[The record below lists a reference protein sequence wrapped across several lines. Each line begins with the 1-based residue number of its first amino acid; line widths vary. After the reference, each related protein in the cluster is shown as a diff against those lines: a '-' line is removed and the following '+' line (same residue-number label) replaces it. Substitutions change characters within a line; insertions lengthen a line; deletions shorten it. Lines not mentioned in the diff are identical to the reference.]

1 MEHRVADAEVLR
13 SPTTIVRFV
22 ADAVEIA
29 SDVGAVEDA
38 ERMARLASDRAGTD
52 RFAHAQIAYANA
64 VVRPSADAFA
74 RAADAA
80 NGTPFLRAR
89 ALEHVAELSTGSVRR
104 DALAET
110 VRIASALPPALG
122 SRAIAALRSEGR
134 SGRRTAQRVG
144 HLTARERQIA
154 LLAQRGATTKHIA
167 DRLHLSERTVES
179 HLAHVYAKLGVSGR
193 KDLASL
199 DDF

>member
-1 MEHRVADAEVLR
+1 
-13 SPTTIVRFV
+13 
-22 ADAVEIA
+22 
-29 SDVGAVEDA
+29 
-38 ERMARLASDRAGTD
+38 
-52 RFAHAQIAYANA
+52 
-64 VVRPSADAFA
+64 VRPSADAFA

-80 NGTPFLRAR
+80 DGMPFLRAR

-110 VRIASALPPALG
+110 VRIASALPAPALG